1 MTDVHTF
8 RFPEQAACSSIV
20 LVHIYQTTMLQLRS
34 TQHYI
39 RNANLSS
46 HMFM

>member
-1 MTDVHTF
+1 MTDVRMF

-20 LVHIYQTTMLQLRS
+20 LVHICQTTMLQLRS
-34 TQHYI
+34 IQHYI

-46 HMFM
+46 HKFM